1 MVDYSPWGCK
11 ELDTTEQLHFQTV
24 VEVTKIIVT
33 FLKRSQPCTGTVHA
47 PNPAISHHRP
57 MPLPETP
64 RLPQASLLCSHCSF
78 LLGPSAQCA
87 IVPSKSISQSY
98 ISSGSSTVGL
108 MATSSKRTYAIS
120 TPRAPVPAADSC
132 RPYLHKRCSN
142 TVLSQ
147 SLWDPWVLVCTSF
160 VRAL

>member
-47 PNPAISHHRP
+47 PNPAISHHQP

-108 MATSSKRTYAIS
+108 MATSSKSDRDLGLHSILTRGVRPHLEGKQR
-120 TPRAPVPAADSC
+120 TPRSSRVATCISWSP
-132 RPYLHKRCSN
+132 
-142 TVLSQ
+142 LSGLR
-147 SLWDPWVLVCTSF
+147 SVGEL
-160 VRAL
+160 